1 MQITALLSPGRVACQ
16 QDSSSK
22 KRSLELLSQLL
33 STALPAYA
41 DGELFDSLVGRE
53 RLGSTGLGHGVALPH
68 GRIKGLDAPIGAF
81 VTLATGIDY
90 DAIDNQPVDLLFALL
105 VPEESTEE
113 HLQILARLAAMFSDA
128 DLCRK
133 LRECS
138 DSQQCLESIN
148 HWDARQQLSA

>member
-1 MQITALLSPGRVACQ
+1 MKERLI
-16 QDSSSK
+16 
-22 KRSLELLSQLL
+22 
-33 STALPAYA
+33 
-41 DGELFDSLVGRE
+41 ELFNHVQAIWDFQIL
-53 RLGSTGLGHGVALPH
+53 
-68 GRIKGLDAPIGAF
+68 I
-81 VTLATGIDY
+81 
-90 DAIDNQPVDLLFALL
+90 IDNQPVDLLFALL

-138 DSQQCLESIN
+138 DSQQCLESID